1 MPGLAMSSPSAVEP
15 LSRLSGGDRHNLY
28 PNVLSLAK
36 PWTGLVSDSVL
47 DEVATQLTLSRTLA
61 GSNNIGDFSL
71 PPTPATVI
79 RDASAPTSEQDQDSL
94 LADPAAR
101 VVVFG
106 LAAGLWAAGA
116 GIKNTFQAYGLR
128 LGSRLRRLD
137 GLSDDINHRYLLH
150 VEANSPRHDSAQVE
164 QIFDELRLRTRIAFD
179 YLHGTVEILGFRD
192 PLLP

>member
-1 MPGLAMSSPSAVEP
+1 MSLPLVGATSSSASSGLVSQMLSRSTPGLAMSSSNAVEP

-28 PNVLSLAK
+28 PDVLSLAR

-61 GSNNIGDFSL
+61 GSNNVGDFSL

-94 LADPAAR
+94 LEDPAAR
-101 VVVFG
+101 VVVLG

-116 GIKNTFQAYGLR
+116 GIKNSRKRPA
-128 LGSRLRRLD
+128 GSLFSR
-137 GLSDDINHRYLLH
+137 GK
-150 VEANSPRHDSAQVE
+150 SP
-164 QIFDELRLRTRIAFD
+164 ELKP
-179 YLHGTVEILGFRD
+179 GKEMW
-192 PLLP
+192 